1 MNAQRVKTT
10 TGGNGAGWVERVG
23 QQQSGICSEPSW
35 TQTMLLSLLIG
46 TAGAEILISGHT
58 PYLPHFGTSPTVV
71 DNRPLNR
78 LVDGEASHFPTSR
91 YQQALAMSVANQA
104 REVLAALALNKS
116 QLADI
121 LRVSR
126 PTLYDWLDG
135 KEPHPAKA
143 ERMVALLRL
152 LGRTHI
158 SSATPV
164 NAKFVR
170 QPIDERGV
178 SLIEELGSEKWDESH
193 VEGLLN
199 EARKL
204 SEMLEAN
211 RLQREDR
218 LRGLG
223 YETPSDEQRRELI
236 GQTVAMLDW
245 PKP

>member
-1 MNAQRVKTT
+1 M
-10 TGGNGAGWVERVG
+10 
-23 QQQSGICSEPSW
+23 
-35 TQTMLLSLLIG
+35 
-46 TAGAEILISGHT
+46 
-58 PYLPHFGTSPTVV
+58 
-71 DNRPLNR
+71 
-78 LVDGEASHFPTSR
+78 
-91 YQQALAMSVANQA
+91 
-104 REVLAALALNKS
+104 
-116 QLADI
+116 
-121 LRVSR
+121 
-126 PTLYDWLDG
+126 
-135 KEPHPAKA
+135 
-143 ERMVALLRL
+143 
-152 LGRTHI
+152 
-158 SSATPV
+158 

-223 YETPSDEQRRELI
+223 YETPSDEQRRELL

>member
-1 MNAQRVKTT
+1 
-10 TGGNGAGWVERVG
+10 
-23 QQQSGICSEPSW
+23 
-35 TQTMLLSLLIG
+35 
-46 TAGAEILISGHT
+46 
-58 PYLPHFGTSPTVV
+58 
-71 DNRPLNR
+71 
-78 LVDGEASHFPTSR
+78 
-91 YQQALAMSVANQA
+91 MSVANQA

-135 KEPHPAKA
+135 KDPHPAKA

-223 YETPSDEQRRELI
+223 YETPSDEQRRELL